1 MVHWF
6 AGHPGPVAGRGRYAP
21 AGALGSV
28 LLLASACGPSGG
40 RACTEIG
47 AASGVAFSFAEVVT
61 AHPDEALL
69 VRACVG
75 DSCTRTRIRVRGQR
89 RTEAFAGGDALHS
102 TDRLRVSL
110 TVTAASGRRVFQ
122 GSTTVTPRKVQ
133 PNGAGCPPTVYAG
146 SVAAR
151 GGDVLRPRS

>member
-1 MVHWF
+1 M
-6 AGHPGPVAGRGRYAP
+6 
-21 AGALGSV
+21 
-28 LLLASACGPSGG
+28 SACGPSGE

-47 AASGVAFSFAEVVT
+47 AASGVAFSFAQVVT

-75 DSCTRTRIRVRGQR
+75 DSCTRTRIPVRGQR